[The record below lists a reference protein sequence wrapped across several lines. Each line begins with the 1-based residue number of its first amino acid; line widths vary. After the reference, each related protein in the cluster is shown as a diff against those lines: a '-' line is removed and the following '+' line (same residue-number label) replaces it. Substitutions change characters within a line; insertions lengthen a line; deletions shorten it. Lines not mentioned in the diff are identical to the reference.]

1 MALEIKDIH
10 TPDRREKDKK
20 ILLSLYRHK
29 KRLLKRRNDFR
40 MEFKTCLLLLGD
52 ENLSRLC

>member
-29 KRLLKRRNDFR
+29 KRLLKRRIK
-40 MEFKTCLLLLGD
+40 FKDGI
-52 ENLSRLC
+52 